1 MPYKIYKNTKKLYLA
16 SNLNTMPIQKWK
28 LVLNKAI
35 CVSFFCSL
43 VINSLPPLSKL
54 RGNSSFNSTSNVL
67 LDANGETI
75 KSSDCEIG
83 LQVIDVFF
91 FFSNRERIMPEGINK

>member
-35 CVSFFCSL
+35 CVSFFA
-43 VINSLPPLSKL
+43 P
-54 RGNSSFNSTSNVL
+54 
-67 LDANGETI
+67 
-75 KSSDCEIG
+75 
-83 LQVIDVFF
+83 
-91 FFSNRERIMPEGINK
+91 